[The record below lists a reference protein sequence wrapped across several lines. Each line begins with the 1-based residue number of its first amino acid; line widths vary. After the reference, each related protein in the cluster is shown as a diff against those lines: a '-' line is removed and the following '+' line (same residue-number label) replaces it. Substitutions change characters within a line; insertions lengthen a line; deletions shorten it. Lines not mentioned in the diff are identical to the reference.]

1 MLLCELSEF
10 VENLV
15 QVKTYTLDFWGG
27 ASPRGRLRAY
37 RNGQTPSSAG
47 RRQGKHRHPAPTRG
61 YRFAAPRGAPALT
74 ESAAEIQRPRPC
86 LRPWC
91 PWYSKD
97 APVVI
102 EIHPRSTGAP
112 WEWQVR
118 PVSNARM
125 PGAPGIP
132 RAHLAS
138 PGAPA
143 IFTGAPGVIEVH
155 LQSTGAPCEWQ
166 VRPVSNKRMPGAPG
180 DLQVRLA
187 SPGAPDA
194 YVISQ
199 GAPERQILNQ
209 WWFL

>member
-1 MLLCELSEF
+1 M
-10 VENLV
+10 
-15 QVKTYTLDFWGG
+15 
-27 ASPRGRLRAY
+27 
-37 RNGQTPSSAG
+37 
-47 RRQGKHRHPAPTRG
+47 
-61 YRFAAPRGAPALT
+61 
-74 ESAAEIQRPRPC
+74 
-86 LRPWC
+86 
-91 PWYSKD
+91 
-97 APVVI
+97 
-102 EIHPRSTGAP
+102 
-112 WEWQVR
+112 R

-180 DLQVRLA
+180 DLQVHLGISRSAWHRQVRLA

-199 GAPERQILNQ
+199 GAPERQILNH
-209 WWFL
+209 WCHVREVVAEYEPPAPPICLRGALETCLGEYDYG

>member
-1 MLLCELSEF
+1 MQDAESLCAKKISHLLLQ
-10 VENLV
+10 LKPV
-15 QVKTYTLDFWGG
+15 QGH
-27 ASPRGRLRAY
+27 PRWV
-37 RNGQTPSSAG
+37 SSAG
-47 RRQGKHRHPAPTRG
+47 SVFFAKATLTE
-61 YRFAAPRGAPALT
+61 YCFAAPRGAPALT
-74 ESAAEIQRPRPC
+74 ERLQRFRDPGRPC

-125 PGAPGIP
+125 PGAPDIP

-143 IFTGAPGVIEVH
+143 IFTGASGVIEVH
-155 LQSTGAPCEWQ
+155 LQSTGAPWEWQ

-180 DLQVRLA
+180 IARCT
-187 SPGAPDA
+187 
-194 YVISQ
+194 
-199 GAPERQILNQ
+199 
-209 WWFL
+209 